1 MEIEDGRMARGME
14 RKLPDKKQDDFGE
27 FCMPCSI
34 LCSCSRER
42 EGERERERERETER
56 ERARETRAQSAK
68 SQEDPMLQP

>member
-1 MEIEDGRMARGME
+1 MMEIEDGRMARGME

-42 EGERERERERETER
+42 EGERERKRDRER